1 MPTAKRMVGS
11 VALVLS
17 IGVALLATAAFAAD
31 IKVQG
36 EDMTRPATG
45 ALIATNL
52 SDDEGDSLRYTA
64 NATANENVTYSDN
77 SIKIVV
83 RAKAGLRG
91 GSPQLR
97 LLVQDR
103 STTTTVGTQNVSSN
117 TFTNYTFNYSANAG
131 AQRNIRLQSLNVATG
146 RNLYVDYFVVVA
158 KAASDQDSDGIPDA
172 SDNCPSVSNPSQAD
186 LDSDGSGDACDN
198 QDNRDND
205 NDGVQNYQDACPNQ
219 AGPVSNNGCP
229 VGTDYPSHAAKSAQ
243 ALVDSVGVGV
253 KPTFGEYEINHA
265 TVLARLDELGVEHV
279 RGAAPEPT
287 NSAAMGRMSDVG
299 DLGIGW
305 TLVVNEGTW
314 NPAPSPA
321 VLNSI
326 VMNSSNSVEG
336 WEGPNEYNNNHHYQG
351 WGQELRDYQCDLYAS
366 VNASNNR
373 GIRVLMPTLGK
384 TGGVVP
390 RGGEYPPLSE
400 VPNMA
405 SCSDVNSSHAYTGGN
420 MPTGSHDSAYDSF
433 WYDRDAP
440 FSNAIGQSGRDIYMT
455 ETGYTTATDSFIHKV
470 SLEAQKR
477 YAPRLMMECF
487 RSYYLASEPNANLK
501 TCYQYHLIE
510 EDSGTN
516 AQSNYGLLEYNGT
529 PKPAYRA
536 MENTMDIIDDGGV
549 ASPAPLDYE
558 ITGANS
564 STHSVLLQ
572 EAGGKHYLAIWQ
584 EVQSYDKQ
592 SDTMNI
598 IAPDSVT
605 VKFETSKPLA
615 VLDVHDITSSG
626 VSDDAETHPTRTLI
640 SNSITENV
648 KDTVKIIRVG

>member
-1 MPTAKRMVGS
+1 
-11 VALVLS
+11 
-17 IGVALLATAAFAAD
+17 
-31 IKVQG
+31 
-36 EDMTRPATG
+36 
-45 ALIATNL
+45 
-52 SDDEGDSLRYTA
+52 
-64 NATANENVTYSDN
+64 
-77 SIKIVV
+77 
-83 RAKAGLRG
+83 
-91 GSPQLR
+91 
-97 LLVQDR
+97 
-103 STTTTVGTQNVSSN
+103 
-117 TFTNYTFNYSANAG
+117 
-131 AQRNIRLQSLNVATG
+131 
-146 RNLYVDYFVVVA
+146 
-158 KAASDQDSDGIPDA
+158 
-172 SDNCPSVSNPSQAD
+172 
-186 LDSDGSGDACDN
+186 
-198 QDNRDND
+198 
-205 NDGVQNYQDACPNQ
+205 
-219 AGPVSNNGCP
+219 
-229 VGTDYPSHAAKSAQ
+229 
-243 ALVDSVGVGV
+243 
-253 KPTFGEYEINHA
+253 
-265 TVLARLDELGVEHV
+265 
-279 RGAAPEPT
+279 
-287 NSAAMGRMSDVG
+287 
-299 DLGIGW
+299 
-305 TLVVNEGTW
+305 
-314 NPAPSPA
+314 
-321 VLNSI
+321 
-326 VMNSSNSVEG
+326 
-336 WEGPNEYNNNHHYQG
+336 
-351 WGQELRDYQCDLYAS
+351 
-366 VNASNNR
+366 
-373 GIRVLMPTLGK
+373 MPTLGK